1 MSSFLCGYTP
11 GGDRAAGVWR
21 GRGSGELWA
30 TALSG
35 DAGEGAAELTVT
47 QLEPGTGAGEIY
59 GRETLTCP
67 VPTPASCPRWERDT
81 GRSLLA
87 PRQLQKGEGFLP
99 DLPPA
104 GLDG

>member
-1 MSSFLCGYTP
+1 MSCFLCGYTP

-21 GRGSGELWA
+21 GGGGRLWA

-59 GRETLTCP
+59 GCETLTCP
-67 VPTPASCPRWERDT
+67 VPMPASCPRREWDT
-81 GRSLLA
+81 GWPSLA